1 MTRARD
7 IADTQDNLGG
17 AVAPYVG
24 AKNFLFNGSFDI
36 WQRGTTFTSIGTTQY
51 SADRWYYGN
60 GGASNYT
67 FTRQTIS
74 DTTNLPNIQ
83 YAIRLARVAG
93 NTNTAQQ
100 YFANV
105 LETVNTIPLVGKTIT
120 LSYYARV
127 GADYSGGSTFR
138 GYAATGATVDV
149 PLFSG
154 VASNNVAST
163 APTLTTTWQRFTA
176 SGTVATSQ
184 TQACVYFTWTPS
196 GTAGAN
202 DWIEITGV
210 QLELGAVATPFAR
223 AGGSIGGELALC
235 QRYFYNVNYQDVTR
249 GTYNTVGTGFANSTT
264 NCYVTVTFPVS
275 MRIAPGSI
283 SFTGPLLIDDGV
295 LGYTVS
301 NVGLN
306 QSGANSTMLNVV
318 STGMTSY
325 RPVIVYSNGS
335 ASSRLSFSAEL

>member
-1 MTRARD
+1 MTRSRD
-7 IADTQDNLGG
+7 TADTQDNLGG
-17 AVAPYVG
+17 AVAPFVG
-24 AKNFLFNGSFDI
+24 AKNFVFNGSFDC

-67 FTRQTIS
+67 FTRQTTS
-74 DTTNLPNIQ
+74 DTTNLPNVQ

-202 DWIEITGV
+202 DWIEITSV
-210 QLELGAVATPFAR
+210 QLEVGALMTPFAR

-235 QRYFYNVNYQDVTR
+235 QRYYYRIQNDS
-249 GTYNTVGTGFANSTT
+249 TVAYAAISTAYTTT
-264 NCYVTVTFPVS
+264 NAIATIPIKTTLRVTPTAVDFSSLRVFDLVNGATTVTA
-275 MRIAPGSI
+275 ITLEGGSPNTANI
-283 SFTGPLLIDDGV
+283 NITSSSLTVFRNYYI
-295 LGYTVS
+295 LGNT
-301 NVGLN
+301 
-306 QSGANSTMLNVV
+306 TP
-318 STGMTSY
+318 SY
-325 RPVIVYSNGS
+325 LG
-335 ASSRLSFSAEL
+335 FSAEL

>member
-7 IADTQDNLGG
+7 LSNDEANNGG
-17 AVAPYVG
+17 ATPPFVG

-51 SADRWYYGN
+51 SADRWYYGH
-60 GGASNYT
+60 GGTSNYT
-67 FTRQTIS
+67 FTRQTTS

-105 LETVNTIPLVGKTIT
+105 LETVKSIPLVGKTIT

-127 GADYSGGSTFR
+127 GANYSGGSTFR

-163 APTLTTTWQRFTA
+163 SPTLTTTWQRFTA

-210 QLELGAVATPFAR
+210 QLEIGSVATPFAR

-235 QRYFYNVNYQDVTR
+235 QRYYYLHSNGATKYTSMAAAYS
-249 GTYNTVGTGFANSTT
+249 GTEAYG
-264 NCYVTVTFPVS
+264 YLQFPVS
-275 MRIAPGSI
+275 MRVPPTLSATSGSNYYLFRRNNTYAYITALSQDYVTTTGSGLYVTGLTHTAGWAGWFAIENAAGSI
-283 SFTGPLLIDDGV
+283 
-295 LGYTVS
+295 
-301 NVGLN
+301 
-306 QSGANSTMLNVV
+306 A
-318 STGMTSY
+318 
-325 RPVIVYSNGS
+325 
-335 ASSRLSFSAEL
+335 FSAEL